1 MPAVS
6 NTSPIFNLA
15 CINRLPLLPEQ
26 FGTVW
31 IPKAVDAEL
40 RKVPETLT
48 RQTVEQASQEGW
60 LKTRRASNASL
71 ITLLTVE
78 LHLGEAEAIALALEI
93 KADRV
98 LIDER
103 DGRLR
108 AHQLGLHVTGVL
120 GILLRAKMTGRLQ
133 AVMPEIQA
141 LRTRAHFFVA
151 PELEAAILAQAGE

>member
-26 FGTVW
+26 FSDVW
-31 IPKAVDAEL
+31 IPQAVDDEL
-40 RKVPETLT
+40 RKIPDKLT
-48 RQTVEQASQEGW
+48 RQTVEQGIQDGW
-60 LKTRRASNASL
+60 LKTRMASNASL
-71 ITLLTVE
+71 VSLLMAE
-78 LHLGEAEAIALALEI
+78 IHLGEAEAIALALEM
-93 KADRV
+93 KAARV

-108 AHQLGLHVTGVL
+108 ARQLGLQVTGVL

-133 AVMPEIQA
+133 AVRPEIQA
-141 LRTRAHFFVA
+141 LRTEAHFFVA
-151 PELEAAILAQAGE
+151 PALEAAILAQAGE

>member
-26 FGTVW
+26 FGDVW
-31 IPKAVDAEL
+31 IPKAVDDEL
-40 RKVPETLT
+40 RRIPDTLT
-48 RQTVEQASQEGW
+48 RQTVEQASQDGW

-78 LHLGEAEAIALALEI
+78 LHLGEAEAIALALEM

-108 AHQLGLHVTGVL
+108 ARQLGLHVTGVL

-133 AVMPEIQA
+133 AVRPEIQA